1 MNMSAALDVAIGLVL
16 MYLILS
22 LFCTTI
28 NEFIANF
35 LKLRASTLQ
44 SALEQMI
51 DDPNLRALFYNN
63 GLIDGSRVA
72 ANGGAVARTDGPA
85 PGAPPPTPLPAVGG
99 GLWAKV
105 AGVATTWR
113 AKHPSYLSG
122 RSVAMALIGSL
133 DSTNAI
139 PAISNVETAV
149 KALPDC
155 NIRDAMAAALA
166 QADGDVNKLRDTVA
180 AWYDDSM
187 ERLSGAY
194 KRYLKTISILVG
206 LAIAAGV
213 NADTLQVGR
222 TLWTNPVL
230 RNEEV
235 DLAAKMTQDKSAIL
249 GSANCTP
256 PTGGDANDAEHQA
269 YNLCA
274 LNAEVMALPIG
285 WTAPLPCDFWFW
297 VWKILGIWLTAI
309 ALSLGAPFWFDLLT
323 QFMNLRGS
331 GGTSAPTANP
341 PATIVQVTA
350 QVASPGK

>member
-1 MNMSAALDVAIGLVL
+1 MNMTAALDVAIGLVL

-72 ANGGAVARTDGPA
+72 ASAGAVARTDGPA
-85 PGAPPPTPLPAVGG
+85 PGAPPPTPPPAVGG
-99 GLWAKV
+99 GLWAKIV
-105 AGVATTWR
+105 GVATTWR

-122 RSVAMALIGSL
+122 SSVAMALIGSL

-149 KALPDC
+149 KALPDS

-166 QADGDVNKLRDTVA
+166 QANGDVNKLRDTVA

-187 ERLSGAY
+187 DRLSGAY

-213 NADTLQVGR
+213 NADTLQVAR

-235 DLAAKMTQDKSAIL
+235 DLAAKVTQDKSAIQ
-249 GSANCTP
+249 SSTNCTP
-256 PTGGDANDAEHQA
+256 PTGGDANDAAHQA
-269 YNLCA
+269 YDLCA

-285 WTAPLPCDFWFW
+285 WTAPLPYGFSSW

-323 QFMNLRGS
+323 QFVNLRGA
-331 GGTSAPTANP
+331 GVKPAPAKP
-341 PATIVQVTA
+341 
-350 QVASPGK
+350 S